1 MNESLKSS
9 VGPGRA
15 NDPQDVSIVQY
26 LLNAS
31 MDRHGSLDDRLEV
44 DGIFGPKTQKAIQDF
59 QRKYCKVVDGRVDPN
74 METLTRLNSEAGYF
88 VSLNDGSYLEPRLG
102 PKRVG

>member
-9 VGPGRA
+9 VGYGRP

-26 LLNAS
+26 LLNAA
-31 MDRHGSLDDRLEV
+31 MDRTGSLKDRLEV
-44 DGIFGPKTQKAIQDF
+44 DGIFGPKTYAAVRDF
-59 QRKYCKVVDGRVDPN
+59 QQENCKVVDGVVDPN
-74 METLTRLNSEAGYF
+74 METITRLNHEAGHF
-88 VSLNDGSYLEPRLG
+88 VTLNDGRYLEPKLG

>member
-26 LLNAS
+26 LLNAA
-31 MDRHGSLDDRLEV
+31 MDRIGSLEDRLEV
-44 DGIFGPKTQKAIQDF
+44 DGIYGPKTLAAIKTF
-59 QRKYCKVVDGRVDPN
+59 QRDNCKVVDGIVDPN
-74 METLTRLNSEAGYF
+74 METITRLNQEAGHF
-88 VSLNDGSYLEPRLG
+88 ISLNDGRYLEPRLP